1 MNFTMFIILIL
12 IMLFYPVF
20 IEVTKDLYKD
30 WKKSKTPVV
39 IPEKPVEHL
48 KADDISITIQMI
60 KFIDQL
66 IEHETLFQ
74 LYQNAALGDKF
85 DTRHLDTAITETS
98 QRVYNGLNKSIYNE
112 SKVIIP
118 EYIMKY
124 IVERVTY
131 TMTSTI
137 NDYNKTH

>member
-1 MNFTMFIILIL
+1 MFVILIL
-12 IMLFYPVF
+12 VMLFYPIF

-30 WKKSKTPVV
+30 WKKSKTPEV

-48 KADDISITIQMI
+48 NSDDISITTQML

-74 LYQNAALGDKF
+74 LYQIAAIGDKF

-98 QRVYNGLNKSIYNE
+98 QRIYDGLNKSIYTE

-124 IVERVTY
+124 IVEKVTY

-137 NDYNKTH
+137 NDYNKNH